1 MNTRR
6 SLLVGFLPI
15 AATVGCGGTEAPS
28 PPAAPAKPT
37 AAAPTP
43 SALMPTEP
51 PAKSTSTPASEP
63 RALTVFAAS
72 SLTNVFDQ
80 MWAAFRTQAGNE
92 GITITANYG
101 SSSQLRAQL
110 QEGAKADLFAS
121 ADLAQMDQAAKA
133 GLLDGEAKTF
143 ARNRL
148 VVIVPKGNPGKVTS
162 LADLA
167 RPGLKFVTTPAD
179 VPIGAYTR
187 TALKKLSA
195 DPALGD
201 GYDTKVLANIVSE
214 EANVRQVVVKVQLG
228 EADAGI
234 CYATDVTAVPA
245 GEVTVIDI
253 PDAANVVAEYPI
265 AVLKSAMAPA
275 TARRLIAFI
284 TSADGRTLLEA
295 AKFLPA

>member
-1 MNTRR
+1 M
-6 SLLVGFLPI
+6 FLPV
-15 AATVGCGGTEAPS
+15 APSVGCGGTEAPAS
-28 PPAAPAKPT
+28 PAAPANPI
-37 AAAPTP
+37 AAAPMS
-43 SALMPTEP
+43 SAQTPTEA
-51 PAKSTSTPASEP
+51 PAKSASTSVAEP

-80 MWAAFRTQAGNE
+80 MWAAFKAQAGNE
-92 GITITANYG
+92 GITITPNYG
-101 SSSQLRAQL
+101 SSSQLRTQL

-121 ADLAQMDQAAKA
+121 ADVAQMDQAAKA
-133 GLLDGEAKTF
+133 GLLDGDATTF

-148 VVIVPKGNPGKVTS
+148 VVIVPKGNPGKVTT

-187 TALKKLSA
+187 TALKKLGA
-195 DPALGD
+195 DPSLPD
-201 GYDTKVLANIVSE
+201 GYDSKVLANIVSE
-214 EANVRQVVVKVQLG
+214 EANVRQAVVKVQIG

-265 AVLKSAMAPA
+265 AVLKSAKAPA

-284 TSADGRTLLEA
+284 TSAPGRTLLEA
-295 AKFLPA
+295 AKFGPA